1 MNKENSTTLLLNM
14 GPSNKGNPNYDPTFR
29 ITSI

>member
-1 MNKENSTTLLLNM
+1 MNKENSTKLFSNM
-14 GPSNKGNPNYDPTFR
+14 GPSMKGNLNYDPTFR